1 MNVLCQIYGNTFEL
15 SPYMYVIYQNIIL
28 SEKKFG
34 SMLRLTNTF
43 FLITLNYLL
52 FKELRINWV

>member
-15 SPYMYVIYQNIIL
+15 SPYMYVLYQNIIL

-34 SMLRLTNTF
+34 SILFLTNTF
-43 FLITLNYLL
+43 FLITLIYLL
-52 FKELRINWV
+52 FIIS